1 MACSKQTSICM
12 SSEILVFLLWLLYN
26 FTPLVDNLT
35 LIALVTV
42 RLFEWRIRPQLRCH
56 ACGFCWPCPRLEWET
71 IILFPSLW
79 FQFDDFSTAFHVK
92 DVLLAK
98 YCFKDIIWRR
108 SIVILNSLNGVITM
122 SHPKGFFCL
131 FQLHEFKVDCSSF

>member
-12 SSEILVFLLWLLYN
+12 SSEILVFFLWLLYN
-26 FTPLVDNLT
+26 FTPLVFGDRRVNDQHTLLLVYLSLCDNYSLVDNLT
-35 LIALVTV
+35 LIAVVTV

-56 ACGFCWPCPRLEWET
+56 ACGFCWPCLRLEWET

-98 YCFKDIIWRR
+98 YCFKDH
-108 SIVILNSLNGVITM
+108 LKAENSYLKF
-122 SHPKGFFCL
+122 S
-131 FQLHEFKVDCSSF
+131 